1 MELYWFSQTPW
12 FLLVLNLLL
21 ALTVVFLERR
31 DIGVTWAWLM
41 VLFFLPIVGFIL
53 YLFFGQNLS
62 RGKRYQFK
70 EQEKILLPGVS
81 AQRQKLLD
89 GELEFN
95 DPRTSRYR
103 ELLHMNM
110 VGDFSLYSQDNEV
123 TVYSD
128 GKEKFEAL
136 LADIEQAEKYI
147 HVQYYIWQNDRLGRR
162 MIDAL
167 TEKAK
172 QGVEVRVLY
181 DAWGSKKIGRR
192 FLRDFREAGGLAAPF
207 FPSRIPFINFKM
219 NYRNHRK
226 LVIIDGGCGYIGGF
240 NVGDEYLGEVKR
252 FGYWRDTHLR
262 IEGTALIQMHSIFLH
277 DWSLSVRQTM
287 PENLFL
293 TVERPFTGNVGA
305 QIVSSGPDQSKETI
319 KLSYIKMMDE
329 ARETIMIQTPY
340 FIPDESMMTA
350 LKMAILS
357 GVEVHLMIPK
367 VPDHKMVYWASYS
380 YLGELL
386 DLGVNC
392 YLYEKGFLH
401 AKTIVVDGRL
411 ASVGTAN
418 MDIRSYKLNFEV
430 NAIIYDS
437 VKAGELE
444 ALFRK
449 DMDDSEVLTLEKY
462 KTRPLLRKALES
474 FTRLLSPIL

>member
-1 MELYWFSQTPW
+1 MELYWFNHAPW

-21 ALTVVFLERR
+21 AMTVVFLERR

-41 VLFFLPIVGFIL
+41 VLFFLPIIGFIL

-62 RGKRYQFK
+62 RVKRYQFR
-70 EQEKILLPGVS
+70 EQEKILLPGISV
-81 AQRQKLLD
+81 QRQQLLD
-89 GELEFN
+89 EKLEFN
-95 DPRTSRYR
+95 DPRTARYR

-110 VGDFSLYSQDNEV
+110 VGDFSLYTQDNDV
-123 TVYSD
+123 IVYSD
-128 GKEKFEAL
+128 GKEKFDAL
-136 LADIEQAEKYI
+136 LADIARAQQYI
-147 HVQYYIWQNDRLGRR
+147 HVQYYIWQNDNLGRR
-162 MIDAL
+162 LIDAL

-181 DAWGSKKIGRR
+181 DAWGSKKVNRR
-192 FLRDFREAGGLAAPF
+192 FLQKFREAGGVAAPF

-226 LVIIDGGCGYIGGF
+226 LVIIDGSCGYIGGF
-240 NVGDEYLGEVKR
+240 NVGDEYLGEVKK

-262 IEGTALIQMHSIFLH
+262 IEGTALIQMHAIFLH
-277 DWSLSVRQTM
+277 DWSLSVKQKL

-293 TVERPFTGNVGA
+293 TVSRPFPGKVGA
-305 QIVSSGPDQSKETI
+305 QIISSGPDQSRETI
-319 KLSYIKMMDE
+319 KLAYIKMMDE
-329 ARETIMIQTPY
+329 ARDCIMIQTPY

-392 YLYEKGFLH
+392 YLYKKGFLH
-401 AKTIVVDGRL
+401 AKTMVVDGRL

-430 NAIIYDS
+430 NAIVYDS
-437 VKAGELE
+437 QKAGELE

-449 DMDDSEVLTLEKY
+449 DMEDSEILTVEQY
-462 KTRPLLRKALES
+462 KLRPLLRKLLES